1 MSYIPITPFRR
12 AVDCAVLEH
21 QQYASAECP
30 SHNINKWEILREL
43 STAKKH
49 FGLSDRELSV
59 LQVLL
64 SFYPETDLSSDQEAP
79 VVFPS
84 NTKICERLNGMPC
97 STMRRHLSRLVQSG
111 FVIRRDSPNGKR
123 YTRRYGEARLV
134 YGFDLTPLLTRH
146 HNICAVAEEV
156 RKANE
161 AYQRLRRSVSL
172 MKRDLQG
179 LSIYGRNE
187 RPEMGLW
194 DVCDDHC
201 ALLSRDLRRTL
212 TLEDLTIWHDRLL
225 PLLDQARDVFEPAK
239 SVETSNV
246 STNDSQDEQHCQNS
260 DKDLKDSEASDGK
273 ASETTAS
280 THSNS
285 EPAEKNQDNETKLPN
300 IPLSLVLTTCS
311 ELRIY
316 VPDHIRHWHELVQAA
331 ERLRPMMGISEAV
344 WNEAVAAMG
353 AEETA
358 VVIVAMLERFAE
370 IKSPGAYLRSLA
382 RKASIGGFSSAPMI
396 MSLMRRA
403 A

>member
-1 MSYIPITPFRR
+1 
-12 AVDCAVLEH
+12 VLEH

-64 SFYPETDLSSDQEAP
+64 SFYPETDLSSDQEAL

-84 NTKICERLNGMPC
+84 NAKICERLNGMPC

-123 YTRRYGEARLV
+123 YTRRYGEERIA

-146 HNICAVAEEV
+146 TDICRAAEEE
-156 RKANE
+156 RQANE

-172 MKRDLQG
+172 MKRDLRG

-187 RPEMGLW
+187 RPEMGFW

-239 SVETSNV
+239 SVETINV
-246 STNDSQDEQHCQNS
+246 STNDSQDEQHSHIS
-260 DKDLKDSEASDGK
+260 DKDLKDFEAGEGK
-273 ASETTAS
+273 ASETTVTAYS
-280 THSNS
+280 KN
-285 EPAEKNQDNETKLPN
+285 EPAEKEQANERKLPN
-300 IPLSLVLTTCS
+300 IPLSLVLATCS
-311 ELRIY
+311 ELRTY
-316 VPDHIRHWHELVQAA
+316 VPDRIRHWHELVQTA
-331 ERLRPMMGISEAV
+331 ERLRPMMGISETV
-344 WNEAVAAMG
+344 WNEAVATMG

-358 VVIVAMLERFAE
+358 VVICAMLERFAE

-382 RKASIGGFSSAPMI
+382 RKAEIGAFSSGPMI

-403 A
+403 G